1 MRKLFVGAVMALS
14 ALFVLPVS
22 AIEPQLGTHYTELR
36 NPQPV
41 AEPGKIEVVE
51 VFWYGC
57 PACNAFEGPLKAWKA
72 QLPSDVSFVRIPVQA
87 RDVRG
92 THARLYYTLDVLRA
106 DPSVHEAVFAGIHQ
120 QRDPRLMPA
129 RGGEVTPEQL
139 ASFVSEHGVDS
150 EAFLKTYNSF
160 PVNSRMNRGDQL
172 VRAYQVMGVPDLIVN
187 GKYRVELKGVSS
199 FEELLE
205 VADALIAK
213 ERAAQ

>member
-1 MRKLFVGAVMALS
+1 MRKLFTGAVIALS
-14 ALFVLPVS
+14 ALFVLPVA

-41 AEPGKIEVVE
+41 SEPGKIEVVE

-57 PACNAFEGPLKAWKA
+57 PACSAFEGPLKRWKA
-72 QLPSDVSFVRIPVQA
+72 QLPADVNFVRIPVQA

-92 THARLYYTLDVLRA
+92 AHARMYYTLEVLKA
-106 DPSVHEAVFAGIHQ
+106 DDSVHDAIFAGIHQ
-120 QRDPRLMPA
+120 QRDPRLMPS
-129 RGGEVTPEQL
+129 RGTEITPEQL
-139 ASFVSEHGVDS
+139 ASFVSEHGVDQ

-160 PVNSRMNRGDQL
+160 PVNSRANRGDQL

-187 GKYRVELKGVSS
+187 GKYRVELKGVNS
-199 FEELLE
+199 FEELLA
-205 VADALIAK
+205 VADALIEK